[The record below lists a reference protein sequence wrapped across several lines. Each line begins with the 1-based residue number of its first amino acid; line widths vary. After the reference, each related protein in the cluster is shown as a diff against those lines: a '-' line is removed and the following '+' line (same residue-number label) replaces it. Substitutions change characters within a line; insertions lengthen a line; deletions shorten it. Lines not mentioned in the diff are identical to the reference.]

1 MQNLRFID
9 LFAGIGGIRLG
20 FEDKETKCVF
30 SSEWDKFSQKTYE
43 ANFGE
48 VPHGDITQID
58 AKDIPNHDIL
68 LAGFP
73 CQPFS
78 KIGKR
83 EGFKNATQG
92 TLFFDI
98 VRILEYHRPAA
109 FLLENVT
116 GILSDDSGKTIQV
129 IMGALDE
136 LGYDVNYKI
145 LNSANFGLAQNR
157 RRVIFVG
164 FAKEF
169 NIDFQYPVGNAKK
182 VPISDILEFGVEG
195 YGISEHLQKNYLF
208 KKDDGRPQIVDHN
221 SQIQVNTLVASY
233 HKIQRITGTFVKDG
247 STGLRLLSKN
257 ECLKLQGFPLEFS
270 IPVSRTQMYRQL
282 GNSVSIPVI
291 KAIADEIKRI
301 LREKM
306 MNCEAQQLVFQI

>member
-1 MQNLRFID
+1 MNQLKFID

-20 FEDKETKCVF
+20 FEDENTECVF

-48 VPHGDITQID
+48 VPHGDITKIE
-58 AKDIPNHDIL
+58 ASDIPKHDVL

-92 TLFFDI
+92 TLFFDV
-98 VRILEYHRPAA
+98 VRILDYHKPSA

-116 GILSDDSGKTIQV
+116 GILSDDGGKTIQV

-136 LGYDVNYKI
+136 LGYDASYEI
-145 LNSANFGLAQNR
+145 LNSADFGLAQNR

-164 FAKEF
+164 FSKEL
-169 NIDFQYPVGNAKK
+169 NVDFQYPVGNAKK

-195 YGISEHLQKNYLF
+195 YGISEHLQKAYLF
-208 KKDDGRPQIVDHN
+208 KKDDGKPQVVDKN
-221 SQIQVNTLVASY
+221 SMFQANTLVVSY

-257 ECLKLQGFPLEFS
+257 ECLKLQGFPLNFS

-291 KAIADEIKRI
+291 KAVADEMKKI

-306 MNCEAQQLVFQI
+306 QECKNQQQVLAI